1 MRPLPGDPSSSIP
14 TPSPQFPSRAQA
26 GARPVLIPH
35 LTHTLFTAPTCPRS
49 FDPTPTI
56 SVSTSQY
63 TFLIRWSLCIPT
75 IQHTYHTTIHKSYM
89 STKPILREI
98 TAKSHGGHHVDCHM
112 CLSPHNDN
120 KQSASGLRTE
130 FSTKWIINSIFSKRG
145 ITKLNKQQHSHNYY
159 LWKKSSSWL
168 SPSA

>member
-98 TAKSHGGHHVDCHM
+98 TAKSHEHSDTPCHCSSHM
-112 CLSPHNDN
+112 VVTTWIVICVSPPTMIISKVLQDSG
-120 KQSASGLRTE
+120 QSLAQSGL
-130 FSTKWIINSIFSKRG
+130 SIQYSQKG
-145 ITKLNKQQHSHNYY
+145 ELQN
-159 LWKKSSSWL
+159 
-168 SPSA
+168 